1 MRHDRPSDTAKFV
14 LNGVYW
20 TSHHSRLR
28 SEVPSGLAG
37 DAVEM
42 IRCLEWPERISG
54 SWLQRR
60 MLLWKAGLLQAI
72 SIPGIYLHQ
81 MLRKRFIESTVRNE
95 VLSSVSQMV
104 VFGAGFDT
112 LSLRVAADHP
122 GITVIEVD
130 HPATQAV
137 KIAAVKRFDLSTKR
151 CVFVQ
156 SDIEEDGITGALAGC
171 PDYDPDAATLFVAEG
186 LTMYLSERRVRDLLR
201 FVSGGSSDSRILFT
215 YMEETPSGRW
225 DFAEQRLLATK
236 WLAFR
241 NERFT
246 WGSSPEV
253 IPGLLADCGLQLMTH
268 RTTED
273 LRSELLEE
281 KNRGASLA
289 HGENIVL
296 AGCE

>member
-1 MRHDRPSDTAKFV
+1 
-14 LNGVYW
+14 
-20 TSHHSRLR
+20 
-28 SEVPSGLAG
+28 
-37 DAVEM
+37 
-42 IRCLEWPERISG
+42 
-54 SWLQRR
+54 
-60 MLLWKAGLLQAI
+60 
-72 SIPGIYLHQ
+72 
-81 MLRKRFIESTVRNE
+81 
-95 VLSSVSQMV
+95 
-104 VFGAGFDT
+104 
-112 LSLRVAADHP
+112 
-122 GITVIEVD
+122 
-130 HPATQAV
+130 
-137 KIAAVKRFDLSTKR
+137 
-151 CVFVQ
+151 
-156 SDIEEDGITGALAGC
+156 
-171 PDYDPDAATLFVAEG
+171 
-186 LTMYLSERRVRDLLR
+186 MYLSEHRVRDLLR
-201 FVSGGSSDSRILFT
+201 FVSRGSSESRIMFT
-215 YMEETPSGRW
+215 YMEETSSGRW